1 MVRLTD
7 SVIDVQAVREA
18 ISRDEAGAVLIFEGV
33 TRNHHDGRTVMRL
46 EYEAYAGMAEAQ
58 MSAICAEISG
68 RWPGARVAMVH
79 RVGVVG
85 VGEASVVIGVS
96 APHRDEAYAASR
108 RHRHPEGLCTH
119 LEEEIYADGSVW
131 KPTRSSVM
139 KRPADSPF
147 RFG

>member
-1 MVRLTD
+1 MMVRLTN
-7 SVIDVQAVREA
+7 SVIDVQAVRAA

-58 MSAICAEISG
+58 MSAICSEISG

-79 RVGVVG
+79 RVGVVA

-108 RHRHPEGLCTH
+108 HAIDTLKASVPIWKK
-119 LEEEIYADGSVW
+119 EIYADGSVW
-131 KPTRSSVM
+131 KANAEFSDEAPSR
-139 KRPADSPF
+139 
-147 RFG
+147 

>member
-1 MVRLTD
+1 MMVRLTD
-7 SVIDVQAVREA
+7 SVIDVQAVRAA

-46 EYEAYAGMAEAQ
+46 EYEAYAGMAKVQ
-58 MSAICAEISG
+58 MSAICSEISE

-79 RVGVVG
+79 RVGVVA

-108 RHRHPEGLCTH
+108 HAIDTLKASVPIWKK
-119 LEEEIYADGSVW
+119 EIYADGSVW
-131 KPTRSSVM
+131 KANAEFSDEAPSR
-139 KRPADSPF
+139 
-147 RFG
+147 